1 MALPLTMIAATR
13 VQSESLTALV
23 SATRLVEIRRGVDI
37 VEVANTGTAPHRHVL
52 LMGTRPNVLAIPLG
66 LELPLPAGARRSE
79 VIHDPGHPVQGRPSR
94 SQHSSMLPWSGCG
107 WSASSGRC
115 SPLPMS
121 VVGLDGALRI
131 ADRHS
136 EHVSCAGERE
146 VLAAGEMFFADGRV
160 ARVSNQSSG
169 FEFRRC
175 DACGQRNIVKDDD
188 FTCAI
193 CGGELPATWNF
204 TS

>member
-1 MALPLTMIAATR
+1 MANAERMPAWPRRDTQIAAPVVVGGTTIPHSAR
-13 VQSESLTALV
+13 MRRYRYVGPQELAVEPGPPGTVIASTADLAAWLRTNDNA
-23 SATRLVEIRRGVDI
+23 ATF
-37 VEVANTGTAPHRHVL
+37 
-52 LMGTRPNVLAIPLG
+52 
-66 LELPLPAGARRSE
+66 
-79 VIHDPGHPVQGRPSR
+79 
-94 SQHSSMLPWSGCG
+94 
-107 WSASSGRC
+107 
-115 SPLPMS
+115 

-169 FEFRRC
+169 FCPAPASWPAVAAALDRAGIAHPGRYTDAFEFRRC
-175 DACGQRNIVKDDD
+175 NACGQRNIVKDDD

-193 CGGELPATWNF
+193 CGGELPAAWNF
-204 TS
+204 TL